1 MKNNRYI
8 KSLFISSTI
17 YLAIAA
23 PIFISF
29 SNTPKTVDI
38 KKDVHTVTKISL
50 SNIPIQEKVI
60 EEIVEEEVVEK
71 IIEKPAKKVVKKEIK
86 KQKPKKDT
94 KPKEKP
100 KKIVEKKEVQ
110 EKITTADSVN
120 QVKAAEIEDL
130 YLGKIKNTIERYK
143 TYPRNAKR
151 LHHQGVVKIAF
162 DVLLNGKITNI
173 RIIENSKYKTL
184 DKATIDLLEKIGS
197 FDPIPNELMSKLDN
211 KSNLSLEIPVEYQI
225 N

>member
-29 SNTPKTVDI
+29 SNTTKTVDI

-184 DKATIDLLEKIGS
+184 DKATIHLLEKIGS

>member
-71 IIEKPAKKVVKKEIK
+71 IIEKPAKKVVKKEIQ
-86 KQKPKKDT
+86 KQKQKKDT

-130 YLGKIKNTIERYK
+130 YLGKIKNTIER
-143 TYPRNAKR
+143 
-151 LHHQGVVKIAF
+151 
-162 DVLLNGKITNI
+162 
-173 RIIENSKYKTL
+173 
-184 DKATIDLLEKIGS
+184 
-197 FDPIPNELMSKLDN
+197 
-211 KSNLSLEIPVEYQI
+211 
-225 N
+225 

>member
-86 KQKPKKDT
+86 KQKPKKDI

-184 DKATIDLLEKIGS
+184 DKATINLLEKIGS

-211 KSNLSLEIPVEYQI
+211 KLNLSLEIPVEYQI

>member
-71 IIEKPAKKVVKKEIK
+71 IIEKPAKKVVKKVVKKEIK

-110 EKITTADSVN
+110 EKITTAD
-120 QVKAAEIEDL
+120 L
-130 YLGKIKNTIERYK
+130 
-143 TYPRNAKR
+143 
-151 LHHQGVVKIAF
+151 
-162 DVLLNGKITNI
+162 
-173 RIIENSKYKTL
+173 
-184 DKATIDLLEKIGS
+184 
-197 FDPIPNELMSKLDN
+197 
-211 KSNLSLEIPVEYQI
+211 
-225 N
+225 

>member
-8 KSLFISSTI
+8 KSLFISSAI

-94 KPKEKP
+94 KPKEEFKEP
-100 KKIVEKKEVQ
+100 VEKKEIQ
-110 EKITTADSVN
+110 EKVTTADNIN

-130 YLGKIKNTIERYK
+130 YRGKIQNTIERYK

-184 DKATIDLLEKIGS
+184 DKATIHLLEKIGS
-197 FDPIPNELMSKLDN
+197 FDPIPNELMSELDN
-211 KSNLSLEIPVEYQI
+211 KSNLSFEIPVEYQI